1 MSKGR
6 RPKPGAADA
15 TATRAVRRQGRWSGR
30 VLRGLRPDRN
40 PLRRTH
46 DRVETYLL
54 TGLFLASA
62 AAAPFAAQ
70 AASGAAYAAGRHAQ
84 QVELAT
90 THEVRAV
97 LAQLAGGENTSY
109 SLSGYVPVEA
119 TWTSAAGVRRTGELL
134 APAGRGKGSTI
145 SVWTDAAGNL
155 VNPPLAA
162 SQVAGQG
169 DMGAVA
175 AIAGLGALYLCEAA
189 IVRRVVNR
197 RRLAAWEADWAV
209 TAQVWNRQRW

>member
-1 MSKGR
+1 
-6 RPKPGAADA
+6 
-15 TATRAVRRQGRWSGR
+15 
-30 VLRGLRPDRN
+30 
-40 PLRRTH
+40 
-46 DRVETYLL
+46 
-54 TGLFLASA
+54 
-62 AAAPFAAQ
+62 
-70 AASGAAYAAGRHAQ
+70 
-84 QVELAT
+84 
-90 THEVRAV
+90 V

-145 SVWTDAAGNL
+145 SIWTDAAGNL